1 MIRSVCIFCGAKT
14 GRTPEYAE
22 LARECGRA
30 IGLRGWQL
38 VYGGGSIGLMGEAA
52 AAALAAGGE
61 VVGVIPELLMRRELG
76 KHDVTRLEVVPDM
89 ATRKERMVELSDAF
103 IALPGGLGTLD
114 ELFEVMTLRQI
125 GFHHKPVGLLNRD
138 GYFDRLLAMCAGFV
152 DEGFVHPRDLDY
164 LVVEDSIEPLLER
177 LAA

>member
-1 MIRSVCIFCGAKT
+1 MIRSVCIFCGAKP
-14 GRTPEYAE
+14 GLTPEYAE

-30 IGLRGWQL
+30 IALRGWQL

-61 VVGVIPELLMRRELG
+61 VVGVIPEVLMRRELG

-89 ATRKERMVELSDAF
+89 ATRKERMVEISDAF

-114 ELFEVMTLRQI
+114 ELFEVLTLRQI
-125 GFHHKPVGLLNRD
+125 GFHHKPVGLLNHN
-138 GYFDRLLAMCAGFV
+138 GYFEQLLAMCAGFV
-152 DEGFVHPRDLDY
+152 AAGFVHPGDLDY
-164 LVVEDSIEPLLER
+164 LVVEAQVDSLLAR
-177 LAA
+177 L